1 MTQNSQNISEN
12 TSNVT
17 VKLFLKRNDGY
28 ASSAYNLNSDAN
40 TAKLTV
46 GGSVKVNK
54 NLSIDTRNSATVT
67 LASWTGDVSHTSDG
81 TLTLSVSG
89 TFSMTG
95 TSLSGGTVSGSYKC
109 TDIPRA
115 SKMTFSKT
123 SVNPGGDITA
133 SITSASSTFSHK
145 IKFSIGS
152 YSTTKSV
159 AAGTVSYTFSVPQ
172 SWANAVTKA
181 KSGSVSATLYTYRNS
196 TLIGTKEYSFTLSVP
211 NTSAYKP
218 SFSVT
223 LSDTSGNVPSGF
235 NVYVKGKSI
244 LKVTLTD
251 IQYKYGATLSSVS
264 ITVDGIT
271 KKKNPSS
278 FELAKS
284 GNLSVGVTLYDS
296 RGYSSSYTST
306 VTVFDYSPPS
316 ISFNSLFRCLA
327 DGTPSSSGT
336 YLCAVFSKKVSSV
349 DNKNQSEATLFYK
362 MSGSES
368 YVSLNITDSPVVFGN
383 GGISLVDSYD
393 VKLTLRDSITTA
405 GVECERRITSTD
417 VPFNI
422 RRGGK
427 GAAFGCYSETD
438 GELTVNYNLNV
449 RGRLNYEDI
458 TSEFTLDTTYV
469 SSMSGTIIKYPSLK
483 IAIFNLRFNF
493 SSQVGA
499 NTNFSVGSLLNEK
512 PSYGNPMCV
521 YHSDR
526 YAGITAC
533 VASNGSL
540 LIKTDG
546 VLEEG
551 SKLYVSGVLLY
562 K

>member
-1 MTQNSQNISEN
+1 M
-12 TSNVT
+12 
-17 VKLFLKRNDGY
+17 LKRNDGY
-28 ASSAYNLNSDAN
+28 ASSAYNLNTDAN

-54 NLSIDTRNSATVT
+54 NLTIDTRNSVTVT

-123 SVNPGGDITA
+123 SVNPGDDITA

-152 YSTTKSV
+152 YSSTKSV
-159 AAGTVSYTFSVPQ
+159 AAGTSSYTFSVPQ

-181 KSGSVSATLYTYRNS
+181 KSGSVSATLYTYRSS
-196 TLIGTKEYSFTLSVP
+196 TLIGTKVYSFTLSIP
-211 NTSAYKP
+211 NTSTYKP
-218 SFSVT
+218 SFSLT
-223 LSDTSGNVPSGF
+223 LADTSGKVPSGW
-235 NVYVKGKSI
+235 NVYVKGKSV
-244 LKVTLTD
+244 LKVSLGNVS
-251 IQYKYGATLSSVS
+251 YKYGATLSSSSV
-264 ITVDGIT
+264 TVDGIT
-271 KKKNPSS
+271 KKTLPAT
-278 FELAKS
+278 FELTKS
-284 GNLSVGVTLYDS
+284 GSISVSVTLRDS
-296 RGYSSSYTST
+296 RGYSSTETSSIT
-306 VTVFDYSPPS
+306 VYDYSPPS
-316 ISFNSLFRCLA
+316 ISFNSLYRCTSS
-327 DGTPSSSGT
+327 GTKSSSGT
-336 YLCAVFSKKVSSV
+336 YLCAKFSKSVSSV
-349 DNKNQSEATLFYK
+349 GNRNQSEATLLYK
-362 MSGSES
+362 KSGSGS
-368 YVSLNITDSPVVFGN
+368 YVSITITDSPVIFGE
-383 GGISLVDSYD
+383 GGISLTDSYD
-393 VKLTLRDSITTA
+393 VKLTLRDSITTG
-405 GVECERRITSTD
+405 GVMCERRITSTD

-422 RRGGK
+422 RQGGK

-469 SSMSGTIIKYPSLK
+469 SSMLGKIIKYPALK
-483 IAIFNLRFNF
+483 IAVFNLRFNI
-493 SSQVGA
+493 SAKVGA

-512 PSYGNPMCV
+512 PLYANPMSV
-521 YHSDR
+521 FHSDR
-526 YAGITAC
+526 YAGLTAY
-533 VASNGSL
+533 VSGSGPL
-540 LIKTDG
+540 QIKTDG
-546 VLEEG
+546 ILEEG
-551 SKLYVSGVLLY
+551 SRLYVSGVLLY